1 MPQAI
6 PLQEVRVIGVCSE
19 KSKGKWEEIKK
30 GQSMTRHSHGGSFL
44 WIATVDIGYGHSGV
58 AKMNSSQLKQYD
70 SSVETDSSG
79 IAFAFIK
86 YWNADGYNGGN
97 FTYENDTLTGNYCT
111 KSTRLL
117 IQS

>member
-1 MPQAI
+1 M
-6 PLQEVRVIGVCSE
+6 PLQEVRLIGVCSE
-19 KSKGKWEEIKK
+19 KSKSKWEEIKK

-44 WIATVDIGYGHSGV
+44 RIATVDIGYGHSGV

-70 SSVETDSSG
+70 SSIETDSSG

-86 YWNADGYNGGN
+86 YLNADGYNGEN
-97 FTYENDTLTGNYCT
+97 FTYENDTLTRTYCT

>member
-1 MPQAI
+1 MPQAM

-19 KSKGKWEEIKK
+19 KSKGEWEEIKK

-44 WIATVDIGYGHSGV
+44 RIATVGIGYGHSGV

-70 SSVETDSSG
+70 SSIETDSSG

-86 YWNADGYNGGN
+86 YWNADGYIWWK
-97 FTYENDTLTGNYCT
+97 FYIR
-111 KSTRLL
+111 K
-117 IQS
+117 